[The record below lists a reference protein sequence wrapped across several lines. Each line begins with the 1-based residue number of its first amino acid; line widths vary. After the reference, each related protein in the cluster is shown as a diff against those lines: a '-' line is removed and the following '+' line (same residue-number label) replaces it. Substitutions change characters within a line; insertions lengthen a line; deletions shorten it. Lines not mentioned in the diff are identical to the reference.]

1 MQKIVLTA
9 NKRPLARYNNAVI
22 AEGKFVFISTQPSMD
37 WEKGT
42 FVDGDIYEQSQK
54 ALENLFFFLKKAGAS
69 AENVVK
75 VGIFLADLQ
84 DFSAMNTVYERF
96 FTDSERAPARFTLQT
111 SFPDKRIKIEFEA
124 IAVL

>member
-9 NKRPLARYNNAVI
+9 NKRPLVRYNNAVI

-96 FTDSERAPARFTLQT
+96 FTDSERAPTRFTLQT

>member
-9 NKRPLARYNNAVI
+9 NKRPLVRYNNAVI

-54 ALENLFFFLKKAGAS
+54 ALENLFFFLKKRGRQRKMS
-69 AENVVK
+69 LKSVSSWLIYR
-75 VGIFLADLQ
+75 IFLL
-84 DFSAMNTVYERF
+84 
-96 FTDSERAPARFTLQT
+96 
-111 SFPDKRIKIEFEA
+111 
-124 IAVL
+124 

>member
-22 AEGKFVFISTQPSMD
+22 AEGKFVLISTQPSMD

-96 FTDSERAPARFTLQT
+96 FTDSERAPTRFTLQT

>member
-9 NKRPLARYNNAVI
+9 NKRPLVRYNNAVI

-96 FTDSERAPARFTLQT
+96 FIDSERAPTRFTLQT

>member
-96 FTDSERAPARFTLQT
+96 FPDSERAPTRFTLQT

>member
-96 FTDSERAPARFTLQT
+96 FTDSERAPTRFTLQT